1 MPDLVEMIKQIAA
14 GVYDAKAPMEIC
26 YGTVQ
31 SLSPFKIRMDQKKV
45 LGKEYFVVRYGTTT
59 QSFEVGDEL
68 ILIRMQGGQQ
78 WLIFDRKGAL

>member
-1 MPDLVEMIKQIAA
+1 MPDFVSMMQQIAA
-14 GVYDAKAPMEIC
+14 GVYEAKCPMEIC

-31 SLSPFKIRMDQKKV
+31 SLSPFQVRLDQKKV

-59 QSFEVGDEL
+59 QSFEVGETL
-68 ILIRMQGGQQ
+68 ILLRMQGGQQ

>member
-1 MPDLVEMIKQIAA
+1 MPNLVEMIKQIAA

-31 SLSPFKIRMDQKKV
+31 SLSPFKIRLDQKKV
-45 LGKEYFVVRYGTTT
+45 LDKEYFIVRHGVTS